1 MPPNLSSVS
10 LSTLLS
16 HALHLISSLSTP
28 AYFPVP
34 ILQCWSTSLPFRD
47 ADSGCP
53 GWRSQDL
60 LCAVPPHTAPSSSHR
75 YQYRDHSAVSAA
87 ESGPVTLFGS
97 HCLLYSTLFYSL
109 PHSSKCEATLSVSCT
124 AARFIFTSITYL
136 QLIFSPHLSVSL
148 ITTSW
153 IAERALPSSVQPI
166 SSISPFLNVR
176 ICWSFIT
183 SYNI

>member
-75 YQYRDHSAVSAA
+75 YQYRDHSALSAA

-148 ITTSW
+148 IPHHDFLDRGTC
-153 IAERALPSSVQPI
+153 PPI
-166 SSISPFLNVR
+166 
-176 ICWSFIT
+176 ICSTHFFHF
-183 SYNI
+183 SLFKCAHLLVLHYLL